1 MAPGILFWAI
11 QGAARLIKNGMFT
24 VTESHERMMK
34 QWKVRID
41 SVSAFASDEDI
52 VRPMADNYIPRE
64 TVYEAYITWCGR
76 ASKRVLSKDDFE
88 IYFNYKVTL
97 LDFGHKNW
105 NFALKSMAFA
115 NVEILDKTYSEL
127 AMYGNDTNIHYS
139 SHTGEGSN
147 AFTFWK
153 ATFNYAYPHG
163 LSLGMIPGL
172 FSADSTSAFGEYLHD
187 MNLYFGVN
195 INLNYSMFY
204 TSIDESIQ
212 NFGSTNDTLYYYYN
226 AHFKYTDEHSVGRL
240 TPSLGFGMKARIF
253 EGYLHASID
262 DLFMQLNYKNLT
274 GGWYEKRYTNYLDY
288 LQEGYEAFQETIIED
303 DSTRVKNRYV
313 KIKPSVSVG
322 MEYTFFRKLNVVAK
336 YINEQYSYKNGF
348 SFGAGYQLAC
358 IPIQAIMGY
367 DENILYEFKTGLIF
381 NGFEWMLGGTF
392 YHGFFRYGKGIG
404 LNSMIRFKF

>member
-1 MAPGILFWAI
+1 MKKTILIITLLAVSYLLFGNFDFFPENPCNIADRNYSHIDFPGLTFEMNIDNSILQLDDI
-11 QGAARLIKNGMFT
+11 NMFQEGHNL
-24 VTESHERMMK
+24 TEAEK
-34 QWKVRID
+34 
-41 SVSAFASDEDI
+41 
-52 VRPMADNYIPRE
+52 E
-64 TVYEAYITWCGR
+64 T
-76 ASKRVLSKDDFE
+76 LSKDDFE
-88 IYFNYKVTL
+88 VYFNYKATL

-105 NFALKSMAFA
+105 NFALKSMAFVD
-115 NVEILDKTYSEL
+115 VEILDKTYSEL

-139 SHTGEGSN
+139 SHTGEGSE
-147 AFTFWK
+147 AFSFWK

-172 FSADSTSAFGEYLHD
+172 FPADSTSAFGEYLRD
-187 MNLYFGVN
+187 MALYFGMN
-195 INLNYSMFY
+195 INLNYSMLY

-212 NFGSTNDTLYYYYN
+212 NFGSTNDTLYYYYK
-226 AHFKYTDEHSVGRL
+226 AHFKFTDEQSVGRL

-253 EGYLHASID
+253 EGYLYASID

-367 DENILYEFKTGLIF
+367 DENIFYEFKTGLIF